1 MTTTGSKPVVDFC
14 ADYET
19 YYDAEYSLSKIT
31 TLEYVRSPRFELH
44 MMSWKC
50 PALGVHKPR
59 RAIGDRMIQEVFDM
73 LKGASQ
79 YVDFRLVGANSGTF
93 DAFIADY
100 HNGFRFMH
108 HFDVSLMAR
117 WVLGNT
123 LKDCKLETIATRLD
137 IESSQELRKE
147 AFDALGMADD
157 GLGKKISIALS
168 AVKGLHIH
176 EINPQLMVAYAAY
189 CDLDVELTWG
199 VYQELVKN
207 SDPFAIYIQELYIN
221 AFLDFPVE
229 IDTDLLSTLK
239 DDYIEQRAE
248 EVAAFGDCLDSG
260 TSWEGLK
267 SIRSK
272 DKFAALL
279 VSLGVPQESLPLK
292 QGKNGLIYAFSKSDM
307 ALDTLAAQYEAED
320 SLVPEACRL
329 RLEYNSSMAEGKM
342 NKFLAAGL
350 TGPWAFNVKP
360 ASAPNTGR
368 HSGGSSSGSS
378 GHNLKRAKPTL
389 DTSCKMGIRLRE
401 DVGLRDVISAKPGEE
416 LCVSDLAGIEMRVSL
431 TFCKDFKYMEILR
444 DPTRDVYCETATDI
458 FERPVT
464 KKDKAERFVGKIAEL
479 ALAYGTGWKKLHHTA
494 RLWGNPI
501 TVELAQLTHAMY
513 RRSHPPVVDMWDMLE
528 EIMFMLADGGKFSQ
542 VLNPMYVDEAGIHSP
557 NGFLLRYP
565 GIRYDRK
572 SRRFTYYN
580 AARRSV
586 VSVHRGL
593 ILENVSQNLATAV
606 FNDIH
611 ARAHARIVDQFP
623 TAKFVTS
630 VHDEL
635 LYASKEGDGASVLA
649 IVLQEMEVPPVWWP
663 ELPIRGEGDFGF
675 GLIETNDWFNKVSRY
690 GMLK

>member
-137 IESSQELRKE
+137 VESSQELRKE

-260 TSWEGLK
+260 TAWEGLK

-292 QGKNGLIYAFSKSDM
+292 QGKNGSIYAFSKSDM

-342 NKFLAAGL
+342 RKFLAAGL
-350 TGPWAFNVKP
+350 TGPWSFHVKP
-360 ASAPNTGR
+360 FGAANTAR
-368 HSGGSSSGSS
+368 HSGGGSAGSS
-378 GHNLKRAKPTL
+378 PHNLSRSAPAHTY
-389 DTSCKMGIRLRE
+389 SCKVPVKFVE
-401 DVGLRDVISAKPGEE
+401 KVSLRDVIAAPEG
-416 LCVSDLAGIEMRVSL
+416 
-431 TFCKDFKYMEILR
+431 Y
-444 DPTRDVYCETATDI
+444 
-458 FERPVT
+458 
-464 KKDKAERFVGKIAEL
+464 EL
-479 ALAYGTGWKKLHHTA
+479 AVADLNAIELRTCLTLCNDRPAMAILADPYRDLYSESGEVYFECKIDKKKTPHLRQAAKVVELSAQYLVGWRKIHHQA
-494 RLWGNPI
+494 RLWKIPMDAHM
-501 TVELAQLTHAMY
+501 AQLCHAQY
-513 RRSHPPVVDMWDMLE
+513 RNLHPAVVDMWNSLVELMH
-528 EIMFMLADGGKFSQ
+528 MWKDGARFEHDIGPVHFNS
-542 VLNPMYVDEAGIHSP
+542 DGILLP
-557 NGFLLRYP
+557 NNFLLRYP
-565 GIRYDRK
+565 HLRYDRK
-572 SRRFTYYN
+572 ARRFTYFN
-580 AARRSV
+580 AARRCV
-586 VSVHRGL
+586 VNLHQGMLVENCIAAGTEVLTENRGWAAIETL
-593 ILENVSQNLATAV
+593 RLDERVWNGDCWCSHKGLSYNNIQTTIDVQGVRMTPDHLVMTDSGWEKAENVGDKGV
-606 FNDIH
+606 
-611 ARAHARIVDQFP
+611 
-623 TAKFVTS
+623 
-630 VHDEL
+630 
-635 LYASKEGDGASVLA
+635 LYAK
-649 IVLQEMEVPPVWWP
+649 
-663 ELPIRGEGDFGF
+663 R
-675 GLIETNDWFNKVSRY
+675 KVHK
-690 GMLK
+690 L

>member
-157 GLGKKISIALS
+157 GMGKKISIALS

-229 IDTDLLSTLK
+229 IDTNLLSTLK
-239 DDYIEQRAE
+239 DDYVEQRAE
-248 EVAAFGDCLDSG
+248 EVAAFGDCLEPGVVWD
-260 TSWEGLK
+260 GLK

-279 VSLGVPQESLPLK
+279 VSLGVPQEHLPMK

-307 ALDTLAAQYEAED
+307 ALDTLAAQYEGED

-342 NKFLAAGL
+342 RKFLAAGL
-350 TGPWAFNVKP
+350 TGPWAFHTKP
-360 ASAPNTGR
+360 FGAANTGR

-378 GHNLKRAKPTL
+378 PQNLKRAKPTF
-389 DTSCKMGIRLRE
+389 DSTCKVSVRFAEHI
-401 DVGLRDVISAKPGEE
+401 GLRDVISAKPGEE
-416 LCVSDLAGIEMRVSL
+416 LCVADLSGIELRVSL
-431 TFCKDFKYMEILR
+431 TFAGDAKYMEILR
-444 DPTRDVYCETATDI
+444 DPDRDVYCETAGDL
-458 FERPVT
+458 FERVIT
-464 KKDKAERFVGKIAEL
+464 KKDKTERFMGKLAEL
-479 ALAYGTGWKKLHHTA
+479 SLCLEGDTEVLTQRGWVDLPDVLSTDL
-494 RLWGNPI
+494 LWDGQEWVSHDGVVCNGDKQTIRVNGIGMTPDHL
-501 TVELAQLTHAMY
+501 VETEHGWTKAE
-513 RRSHPPVVDMWDMLE
+513 D
-528 EIMFMLADGGKFSQ
+528 AD
-542 VLNPMYVDEAGIHSP
+542 P
-557 NGFLLRYP
+557 
-565 GIRYDRK
+565 
-572 SRRFTYYN
+572 
-580 AARRSV
+580 
-586 VSVHRGL
+586 VSVERW
-593 ILENVSQNLATAV
+593 
-606 FNDIH
+606 
-611 ARAHARIVDQFP
+611 
-623 TAKFVTS
+623 
-630 VHDEL
+630 
-635 LYASKEGDGASVLA
+635 A
-649 IVLQEMEVPPVWWP
+649 IRH
-663 ELPIRGEGDFGF
+663 LPDSE
-675 GLIETNDWFNKVSRY
+675 
-690 GMLK
+690 